1 MFKDPLSRKEI
12 EGLLKLIPMDQLFSR
27 KSRRVKALGLDVD
40 ALNDVE
46 KLDLMTRE
54 PALLRRPIVIA
65 GRSSVEG
72 FDTEKLAGL
81 RSRIGPG
88 IEEAADAEFVGDER
102 GDTGAFHSFQKAQ
115 LESGSSHRRTRVAR
129 TDDRVGVAWT

>member
-65 GRSSVEG
+65 GGSSVVG

-81 RSRIGPG
+81 IS
-88 IEEAADAEFVGDER
+88 
-102 GDTGAFHSFQKAQ
+102 
-115 LESGSSHRRTRVAR
+115 
-129 TDDRVGVAWT
+129 

>member
-1 MFKDPLSRKEI
+1 MPLNEREMFKDPLNREEI

-40 ALNDVE
+40 ALTDAE

-65 GRSSVEG
+65 GRSSVVG
-72 FDTEKLAGL
+72 FDAEKLAGL
-81 RSRIGPG
+81 IP
-88 IEEAADAEFVGDER
+88 
-102 GDTGAFHSFQKAQ
+102 
-115 LESGSSHRRTRVAR
+115 
-129 TDDRVGVAWT
+129 